1 VNSQFIMLANPPSVY
16 SPIFNP
22 AYFDYSDSAGG
33 KYAVLSGANNFLGT
47 NNFNGTIELTST
59 GMTVTPSAIL
69 SLQTGASTRFLNN
82 VGATM
87 STEYYD
93 VGQGL
98 RKDIA
103 LGVQQITTVDADIK
117 ELISVSGIDF
127 YGLRDMQYNSTYL
140 VESDFGPAVYNIP
153 TGGTCPRKDYNE
165 VNLPAYIIFS
175 GTTSSPR
182 CVNIPLPS
190 LVPVGTIFRIL
201 GFTIN
206 STTPLYISINGGNTS
221 GNVAY
226 TNDVFEF
233 ANAIWPNTATD
244 VFVRNNTSL
253 VLSQSTSFI
262 SVIRSTGAAWAQFD

>member
-1 VNSQFIMLANPPSVY
+1 MLANPPSVY

-127 YGLRDMQYNSTYL
+127 YGLRDMKYNSTYL